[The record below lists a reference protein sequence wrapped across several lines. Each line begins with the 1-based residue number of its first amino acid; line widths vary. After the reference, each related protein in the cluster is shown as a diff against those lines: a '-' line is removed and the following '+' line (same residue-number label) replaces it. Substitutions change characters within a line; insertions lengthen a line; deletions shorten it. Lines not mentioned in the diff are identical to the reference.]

1 MLESLKLSTI
11 ISAKAHKD
19 RDELELKLIGTH
31 QAILELCGTTPLQRA
46 GKRVADRKLGELEN
60 IWERLISSLREYCK
74 HAGLSLDSEDSKKFI
89 FAKQKMRDE
98 AIRKVEM
105 AQGEDASSV
114 DDGKVKRMN
123 KTVSVLQTEVE
134 FNLPTLEEF
143 SKDAMNSEV
152 FKQAME
158 MLVDTENKIKR
169 YLDLSPETLKTSW
182 KTLLLK
188 SILRQWMLHIF
199 SMGLN
204 SAN

>member
-1 MLESLKLSTI
+1 MEQRGAGQFEALYHHVSQG
-11 ISAKAHKD
+11 

-60 IWERLISSLREYCK
+60 IWERLISSHREYCK

-98 AIRKVEM
+98 AVMKVEM
-105 AQGEDASSV
+105 EQGEDESSM
-114 DDGKVKRMN
+114 DDGKVKRMK
-123 KTVSVLQTEVE
+123 KTVSVLQREVE

-143 SKDAMNSEV
+143 SKDAMNNEV

-169 YLDLSPETLKTSW
+169 YLDLSAEIED
-182 KTLLLK
+182 LLEDTADA
-188 SILRQWMLHIF
+188 
-199 SMGLN
+199 GN
-204 SAN
+204 GCYTYSAWV